1 MTGVQTCALPIFP
14 TKVLDN
20 DIPIYSFDEFKNFL
34 GEHVQTQE
42 DILASIPKGQLS
54 EDQIKAAKLDNYQ
67 TSFEELA
74 DLSVAGKGCNQI
86 KFIVQNAATLTEPVW
101 RAGLSIAVNCN
112 DHEQAIH
119 WISNEHVGYTPDATI
134 KKAYPDGKKLSQ
146 IGRGHV

>member
-1 MTGVQTCALPIFP
+1 MCWSIFNDDFINPLHPGMMAVQTHNIGQDKIQWGWFNPD
-14 TKVLDN
+14 TKTHEL
-20 DIPIYSFDEFKNFL
+20 
-34 GEHVQTQE
+34 
-42 DILASIPKGQLS
+42 LS

-112 DHEQAIH
+112 DHEQAIQ
-119 WISNEHVGYTPDATI
+119 VAGYRTA
-134 KKAYPDGKKLSQ
+134 ALRSAGSRCQ
-146 IGRGHV
+146 